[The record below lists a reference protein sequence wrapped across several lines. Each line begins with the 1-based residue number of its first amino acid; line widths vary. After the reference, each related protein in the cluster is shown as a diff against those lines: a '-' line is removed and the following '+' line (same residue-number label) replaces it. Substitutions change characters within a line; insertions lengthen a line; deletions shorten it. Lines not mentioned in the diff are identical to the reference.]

1 MWLIRNVGTFIRQP
15 ITSQGVRQHSHIQ
28 SSPAPTFP
36 PPLTSEDVETRL
48 NTSWGQGVFTR
59 YATPPHLPSP
69 PLPPAAGVSR
79 TSGRGKSESD
89 GARRYGTEIVE
100 TGWDTLRD
108 LGNVQIVHFITLIT
122 NYLNSPQRDDIM
134 CKHIDNYLHCPN
146 ILIVIRKPV
155 HRTRLPASKPL

>member
-15 ITSQGVRQHSHIQ
+15 ITSQGVRQHSHIK

-100 TGWDTLRD
+100 TGWDTLRED
-108 LGNVQIVHFITLIT
+108 VT
-122 NYLNSPQRDDIM
+122 
-134 CKHIDNYLHCPN
+134 CKHIDNSLHCPN

-155 HRTRLPASKPL
+155 HRTGLPASGC